1 MRSVSQPELE
11 TETTQQAG
19 RNMAVLRG
27 WREQS
32 PSEILGSFIDN
43 VLFPSSGTSE
53 CKEGRRYGAH
63 WLILQAL
70 EKSERQPE

>member
-19 RNMAVLRG
+19 RNMAVLRS

-43 VLFPSSGTSE
+43 VLFPSPAPQDV
-53 CKEGRRYGAH
+53 KKAGAT
-63 WLILQAL
+63 
-70 EKSERQPE
+70 EYTG